1 MGGRSTDMAES
12 KTGSSKEL
20 MGKQPNILFFIGS
33 YGVMVR
39 DISWLLVIA
48 ICSAIVFVSMIVR
61 HSTNALNAISA
72 ASTLLSIALS
82 FIAIIKSMIDSA
94 DAIRVNT
101 KMEAILQNMDNKI
114 LEVSKELDVH
124 KENEE
129 VLKKNMEKAIQLL
142 SLLSKADDEE
152 TKQKVVAQLSNE
164 SAMEE
169 IKDVCKYF
177 TQYLN

>member
-1 MGGRSTDMAES
+1 MGES
-12 KTGSSKEL
+12 ETGNSDEVIVS
-20 MGKQPNILFFIGS
+20 QPNILFSIGS

-39 DISWLLVIA
+39 DISWLLIIA
-48 ICSAIVFVSMIVR
+48 ICSAIIFASMMIR
-61 HSTNALNAISA
+61 HSSNALNAISA

-94 DAIRVNT
+94 DATRVNT
-101 KMEAILQNMDNKI
+101 KTEGILQNIDNEI
-114 LEVSKELDVH
+114 LDVAKELDVH

-129 VLKKNMEKAIQLL
+129 VLKNNMEKAIQLL

-152 TKQKVVAQLSNE
+152 TKQEVVAQLSDGK
-164 SAMEE
+164 AIEE
-169 IKDVCKYF
+169 IRDVCKYF